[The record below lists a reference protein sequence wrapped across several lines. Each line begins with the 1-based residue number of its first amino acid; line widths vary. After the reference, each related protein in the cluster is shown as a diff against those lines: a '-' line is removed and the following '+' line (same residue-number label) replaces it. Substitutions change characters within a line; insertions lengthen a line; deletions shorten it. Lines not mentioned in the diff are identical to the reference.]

1 MTDKPIL
8 LVEDNPDDELLMLR
22 ALRKSKVNREI
33 VVARDGVE
41 AQRLLDKLSP
51 VLVVLDL
58 KLPKVEGLTVLR
70 RIRGDPRIERLPV
83 VVLTSSREERDL
95 AESYAA
101 GATSFIRKPV
111 EFERFVEVVQ
121 AVCAYWASL
130 NEPPP

>member
-1 MTDKPIL
+1 MTAKPIL

-22 ALRKSKVNREI
+22 ALRKSKVDREI

-51 VLVVLDL
+51 VLVLLDL
-58 KLPKVEGLTVLR
+58 KLPKVDGFAVLR
-70 RIRGDPRIERLPV
+70 RIRSDRRIERLPV

-95 AESYAA
+95 SESYAA
-101 GATSFIRKPV
+101 GANSFIRKPV
-111 EFERFVEVVQ
+111 DFERFVDVVQ
-121 AVCAYWASL
+121 AVCAYWANL